1 MGESSNGKFSCL
13 RGCGHSWKI
22 GVSMLASLVA
32 TGCSDR
38 PTHFTPPNRAD
49 PILEVSG
56 IKLEST
62 DAIIRSLG
70 KQELTKET
78 RNAAQ
83 FRLLAQSDMY
93 CGDFISSIYGRRAV
107 TNVWYSTI
115 TTTTAAAAAIVGGR
129 AAQNLAGASAVSNEM
144 RGSINN
150 EMYGGELVPTV
161 AKEIVA
167 MRKSELARISQQ
179 QTKPVDQYGITAA
192 LSDAI
197 SYHELCSIPIAVSS
211 ILARANSK
219 VSESKV
225 DLTTVLK
232 TIDDAVVREKS
243 RLSDKTNLPNASASS
258 RIKIKIN
265 DLLDRR
271 SDLVRLYAIP
281 SPPPA
286 ALDDSNPG
294 AAPAAD

>member
-1 MGESSNGKFSCL
+1 MAKLSNGAIGSFPG
-13 RGCGHSWKI
+13 RARSWRI
-22 GVSMLASLVA
+22 GLLGWAILMV

-38 PTHFTPPNRAD
+38 PTNFTPPNKAD

-62 DAIIRSLG
+62 DAIVESLN
-70 KQELTKET
+70 KPTLTKEA

-83 FRLLAQSDMY
+83 FRLLARSDIY

-115 TTTTAAAAAIVGGR
+115 TTATAAAAAIVGGR

-161 AKEIVA
+161 AKEIIA
-167 MRKSELARISQQ
+167 LRKTELVRISQQ
-179 QTKPVDQYGITAA
+179 QNKPVDQYGITAA

-219 VSESKV
+219 VSQPTV
-225 DLTTVLK
+225 DLSTVLK
-232 TIDDAVVREKS
+232 TLDDAITLERS
-243 RLSDKTNLPNASASS
+243 RLVDKANLPDASAAS
-258 RIKIKIN
+258 RIQIQIN

-271 SDLVRLYAIP
+271 SDLVKMYALP
-281 SPPPA
+281 TQLPTGSEHPDPA
-286 ALDDSNPG
+286 AN
-294 AAPAAD
+294 

>member
-1 MGESSNGKFSCL
+1 
-13 RGCGHSWKI
+13 
-22 GVSMLASLVA
+22 MLASLVA

>member
-1 MGESSNGKFSCL
+1 
-13 RGCGHSWKI
+13 
-22 GVSMLASLVA
+22 MLASLVA

-115 TTTTAAAAAIVGGR
+115 TTATAAAAAIVGGR

-225 DLTTVLK
+225 DLTTALK
-232 TIDDAVVREKS
+232 TIDDAVVLEKS
-243 RLSDKTNLPNASASS
+243 RLSDKINLPNASASS

-286 ALDDSNPG
+286 ALDDSNSG
-294 AAPAAD
+294 TAPAAD